1 MNNITEDI
9 ERNELLR
16 QLPEETR
23 RKLMPRLDRVELS
36 NGHVLADVGR
46 KPAHVYFPLTTVVT
60 MHHVLKDCFS
70 AEFAIIGREGV
81 VGLDAMFDDKPSADR
96 AVVLQAGAALRVDKR
111 ALKWEFFRS
120 PELQQVLIQYTW
132 ALMGL
137 VAQTAVCNRH
147 HRLDQRLCRWLL
159 LAQDRL
165 PSNQLAIT
173 QEFLSHLLGVR
184 REGVTQAAG
193 RLQRAGLIR
202 HRRGHVTILDRNG
215 LEAGACECYDTAR
228 RSHAAPRPISALQG
242 TAATSTPPTLMRPR
256 LAL

>member
-1 MNNITEDI
+1 APKMDE
-9 ERNELLR
+9 
-16 QLPEETR
+16 
-23 RKLMPRLDRVELS
+23 
-36 NGHVLADVGR
+36 
-46 KPAHVYFPLTTVVT
+46 
-60 MHHVLKDCFS
+60 
-70 AEFAIIGREGV
+70 
-81 VGLDAMFDDKPSADR
+81 
-96 AVVLQAGAALRVDKR
+96 
-111 ALKWEFFRS
+111 WEFFRS

-165 PSNQLAIT
+165 PTNQLAIT

-202 HRRGHVTILDRNG
+202 HRRGQVTIIDRTG

-228 RSHAAPRPISALQG
+228 RSYAMPRAAQ
-242 TAATSTPPTLMRPR
+242 ATTPMVSGLSRPR
-256 LAL
+256 LVL